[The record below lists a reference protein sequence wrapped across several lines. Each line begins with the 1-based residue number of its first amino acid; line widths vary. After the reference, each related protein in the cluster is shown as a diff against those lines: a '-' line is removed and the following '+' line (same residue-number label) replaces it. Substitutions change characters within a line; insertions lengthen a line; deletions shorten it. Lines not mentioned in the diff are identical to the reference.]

1 MKARLIWIARWLI
14 RAGVSAGLIYLL
26 LRHARFG
33 ELADQVAGISLGWFA
48 LATLIKGTGVLAGV
62 IRWRLLLG
70 AQELRFHTLDLGGA
84 YLIGRFFGSF
94 LPSTIGLDG
103 YRTYYAAVRSR
114 ETARTIA
121 VTAVEK
127 LIGLLAL
134 SLLALAAMALSGEML
149 PERYRGMLGGAL
161 CVPIVLSALMLARP
175 GLFRTI
181 AIWFRGRGGKISTEL
196 AKMSDAVARFGQQKR
211 TLAVALLL
219 GLIVHG
225 GTSAMYLA
233 TAQAVGADVG
243 WAPVLAI
250 GPLMIAA
257 TLVPLSIAGIGVR
270 EATYV
275 FFLARLGV
283 PAEQAALL
291 GFLGFMAGE
300 VYSLTGG
307 VVWALRPASRPEE
320 GTGLFDVV
328 KRAAS
333 WAGGR
338 KPAPEATET

>member
-1 MKARLIWIARWLI
+1 MRARLIWISRWLL

-26 LRHARFG
+26 LRHAEFG
-33 ELADQVAGISLGWFA
+33 ELADHVAGISLGWFA
-48 LATLIKGTGVLAGV
+48 IATLIKGAGILAGI
-62 IRWRLLLG
+62 IRWRLLLAG
-70 AQELRFHTLDLGGA
+70 LDLRFSAFDLGGA

-114 ETARTIA
+114 EAAHTIA

-149 PERYRGMLGGAL
+149 PARYRAMLAGAL
-161 CVPIVLSALMLARP
+161 CVPILLSALMLARP
-175 GLFRTI
+175 TLFGRI
-181 AIWFRGRGGKISTEL
+181 ARWFRGRGGKISTEL
-196 AKMSDAVARFGQQKR
+196 AKMSDAVARFGEQKK
-211 TLAVALLL
+211 TLGAAVLL
-219 GLIVHG
+219 GLVVHG
-225 GTSAMYLA
+225 GTSAMYIA
-233 TAQAVGADVG
+233 TAKAVGAEIA

-275 FFLARLGV
+275 FFLAKLGV

-320 GTGLFDVV
+320 GLGLLDVV
-328 KRAAS
+328 RRAAD

-338 KPAPEATET
+338 KPNPEAAEP